1 MNNRKYLIIAM
12 WLFVL
17 TLIELF
23 VFPRLDMGQMR
34 VNLLLSLMTA
44 KALIVALVYMNLKQE
59 GWALKVAFFAPIP
72 VAIYFIYFM
81 LYDAAYVWRS

>member
-44 KALIVALVYMNLKQE
+44 KALIVALVYMNLKKE